1 MAPGKAVN
9 HSLVNNSKILVQ
21 ILGTLTICLASM
33 TRGSLFGYPTKALP
47 QLQNSTDESI
57 NLNSLESAIFA
68 ATSSSSGFIFAS
80 LGGFFAGWVGRRKA
94 LLIASPFVVIGYLL
108 IALAE
113 NKIMLFFGRV
123 LSSIALTLHTPAEGN

>member
-1 MAPGKAVN
+1 
-9 HSLVNNSKILVQ
+9 
-21 ILGTLTICLASM
+21 M

-47 QLQNSTDESI
+47 QLQNSTDASI
-57 NLNSLESAIFA
+57 NLNNLESAIFA